1 MCNYFMILINKSG
14 DRVYLSNY
22 RRMSFTR
29 KGLKI
34 ADGFAEV
41 VNWRRK
47 DNTMAKGT
55 DPQNTT
61 ENTKDWIIRTAEKRC
76 ELSKHIMLH

>member
-1 MCNYFMILINKSG
+1 MILINKSG

-34 ADGFAEV
+34 ADGFAEAG
-41 VNWRRK
+41 K
-47 DNTMAKGT
+47 LK
-55 DPQNTT
+55 T
-61 ENTKDWIIRTAEKRC
+61 ERQYNGQRNRTKI
-76 ELSKHIMLH
+76 